1 MSPNPIDLLLT
12 FCYNCCM
19 KTEKRFKVNKRILVV
34 AMTVAVLGVAG
45 CSSTGANLGGGESIQ
60 PGAGANTA
68 IADQRLASSEF
79 KSQGVKVI
87 YNLFGNVEAIE
98 VTGYA
103 AVWGNSMNAARESYR
118 IAELEAKKSLSD
130 FINKETISS
139 TTSVRMI
146 SNNLEQARD
155 QNTNKFANNL
165 ASTDTEVAGR
175 SGTEENTAVRN
186 NALRI
191 ASQLNTT
198 ITTQNRGIIGG
209 LYLKEGTVIDG
220 GRSVKVV
227 MRWDRKHNDSRKQIR
242 NLMAQ

>member
-1 MSPNPIDLLLT
+1 M
-12 FCYNCCM
+12 
-19 KTEKRFKVNKRILVV
+19 NKRILIV
-34 AMTVAVLGVAG
+34 AMAVSMLTVAG
-45 CSSTGANLGGGESIQ
+45 CSSTGANLTSGAQINPGE
-60 PGAGANTA
+60 GAGTA

-79 KSQGVKVI
+79 KRQGVRII
-87 YNLFGNVEAIE
+87 YSFTGNVEAIE

-118 IAELEAKKSLSD
+118 VAELEAKKSLSD

-146 SNNLEQARD
+146 SNNLEHAQD
-155 QNTNKFANNL
+155 QNTNRFASNKGAEL
-165 ASTDTEVAGR
+165 ASSDDQFMGPPNPLAQ
-175 SGTEENTAVRN
+175 ENTAVRN
-186 NALRI
+186 NAVKI
-191 ASQLNTT
+191 ASQLRTT

-209 LYLKEGTVIDG
+209 LYLKESGVIDD
-220 GRSVKVV
+220 GRAVKVV

>member
-1 MSPNPIDLLLT
+1 M
-12 FCYNCCM
+12 
-19 KTEKRFKVNKRILVV
+19 NKRILAV
-34 AMTVAVLGVAG
+34 AMTATMLTMVG
-45 CSSTGANLGGGESIQ
+45 CSSTGTNLSSGAQINPSES
-60 PGAGANTA
+60 AGTA

-79 KSQGVKVI
+79 KSQGIRVI
-87 YNLFGNVEAIE
+87 YSLTGNIAAIE
-98 VTGYA
+98 VVGYA

-118 IAELEAKKSLSD
+118 VAELEAKKSLSD

-146 SNNLEQARD
+146 SNNLEQAQD
-155 QNTNKFANNL
+155 NNTNRFANNL
-165 ASTDTEVAGR
+165 ATTDTEVAGR
-175 SGTEENTAVRN
+175 TGTEENTAVRN
-186 NALRI
+186 NAVRI
-191 ASQLNTT
+191 ASQLSTT

-220 GRSVKVV
+220 GRGVKVV

>member
-1 MSPNPIDLLLT
+1 
-12 FCYNCCM
+12 
-19 KTEKRFKVNKRILVV
+19 
-34 AMTVAVLGVAG
+34 MTVGMLTVAG
-45 CSSTGANLGGGESIQ
+45 CSSTGANLSSGAQITPGE
-60 PGAGANTA
+60 GAGTA

-79 KSQGVKVI
+79 KKQGVKVI

-118 IAELEAKKSLSD
+118 VAELEAKKSLSD
-130 FINKETISS
+130 FINRETISS

-155 QNTNKFANNL
+155 QNTNRFASNKGPELLATDEQASADNN
-165 ASTDTEVAGR
+165 ATR
-175 SGTEENTAVRN
+175 ENTAVRN
-186 NALRI
+186 NAVRI

-209 LYLKEGTVIDG
+209 LYLKESSVIDS
-220 GRSVKVV
+220 GRAVKVV
-227 MRWDRKHNDSRKQIR
+227 MRWDKKHNDSRKQIR

>member
-1 MSPNPIDLLLT
+1 M
-12 FCYNCCM
+12 
-19 KTEKRFKVNKRILVV
+19 NKRILIA
-34 AMTVAVLGVAG
+34 AMTISMLGVVG
-45 CSSTGANLGGGESIQ
+45 CSSTGANLAGGQPIQ
-60 PGAGANTA
+60 PGEGANVA

-118 IAELEAKKSLSD
+118 VAELEAKKSLSD

-146 SNNLEQARD
+146 SNNLEQAKD
-155 QNTNKFANNL
+155 QNTNRFANNL
-165 ASTDTEVAGR
+165 AATDTEVAGR

-186 NALRI
+186 NAVRI

-209 LYLKEGTVIDG
+209 LYLKESAVIDG
-220 GRSVKVV
+220 GRAVKVV
-227 MRWDRKHNDSRKQIR
+227 MRWDKKHNDARKQIR

>member
-1 MSPNPIDLLLT
+1 M
-12 FCYNCCM
+12 
-19 KTEKRFKVNKRILVV
+19 NKRILVA
-34 AMTVAVLGVAG
+34 AMAVTMLAVTG
-45 CSSTGANLGGGESIQ
+45 CSSTGTNLSSGAQIVPGEN
-60 PGAGANTA
+60 AGTA

-79 KSQGVKVI
+79 KKQGVKVI

-118 IAELEAKKSLSD
+118 VAELEAKKSLSD

-146 SNNLEQARD
+146 SSNLEHAKD
-155 QNTNKFANNL
+155 QNTNRFASNKGPELLATDEQVAADNN
-165 ASTDTEVAGR
+165 ATQ
-175 SGTEENTAVRN
+175 ENTAVRN
-186 NALRI
+186 NALKI

-220 GRSVKVV
+220 GRAVKVV
-227 MRWDRKHNDSRKQIR
+227 MRWDRKHNDARKQIR

>member
-1 MSPNPIDLLLT
+1 M
-12 FCYNCCM
+12 
-19 KTEKRFKVNKRILVV
+19 NKRILVAAMAV
-34 AMTVAVLGVAG
+34 ASLTLIG
-45 CSSTGANLGGGESIQ
+45 CSSSGNQASQAIA
-60 PGAGANTA
+60 PGAGAGTA

-118 IAELEAKKSLSD
+118 VAELEAKKSLSD
-130 FINKETISS
+130 FINKETITS
-139 TTSVRMI
+139 TTSIKMI
-146 SNNLEQARD
+146 SKNLEHAQD
-155 QNTNKFANNL
+155 NNTNRFASNL
-165 ASTDTEVAGR
+165 AATDSDTATKTG
-175 SGTEENTAVRN
+175 GEENAAIRN
-186 NALRI
+186 NSLRI

-209 LYLKEGTVIDG
+209 LYLKEAGVIDD
-220 GRSVKVV
+220 GRAVKVV
-227 MRWDRKHNDSRKQIR
+227 MRWDKKHNDARKQIR